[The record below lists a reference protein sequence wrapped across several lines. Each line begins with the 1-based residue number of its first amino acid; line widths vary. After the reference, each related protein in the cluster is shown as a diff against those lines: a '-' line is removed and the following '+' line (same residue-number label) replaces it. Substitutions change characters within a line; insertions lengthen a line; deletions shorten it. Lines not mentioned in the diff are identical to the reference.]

1 MNKQETFIDFEHIR
15 AGYKLV
21 GDSWVIP
28 NDPIVIIPPEGSNS
42 FYEVSNG
49 LIDIYTLNDD
59 PDNYKFGLSINSGS
73 VDIGIGSLQI
83 DGNDNVTVS
92 HYKYLNIK
100 ENAKLN
106 INNNLTLIRATMNIN
121 GTLNI
126 DSLASLILRNNSIV
140 NTSTNSI
147 ININKESFIF
157 IDEGSILNLYGT
169 INIHINKIETILNQS
184 SIYIDPTAT
193 INIIAL
199 HNIER
204 EYTLQDYISE
214 MNSKIV
220 NINTTQEKHFN
231 NNHLMCKWTDG
242 TPVNNSYSINIYCE
256 KGNII
261 NGDLKSSFLGLVDH
275 LNNDQKLLSNLI
287 VNENAT
293 LIVAE
298 DYNNNHYYYPS
309 IYIGVYINNI
319 KVPAK
324 AIINGTLL
332 IDGDN
337 SSLILDR
344 NGSMIINGTVKL
356 SNNGKLKITNCNQTA
371 LIINGTLII
380 DSLDQLIGVTKE
392 HIEFGSKGKVVILNP
407 STNLDRIILEIPNGI
422 KDSKLYEL
430 FKEQIEHIEFHL
442 SEKTG
447 IKIDTYFDN
456 YQLEMKHWFG
466 NYNLID
472 AIKNGFIVWE
482 DNAFIELNHDVIK
495 WATINSNMFD
505 LLKLFEYSGLN
516 VKEELQSIVDKFID
530 SNSGNIRFKFIENS
544 LKREIVLNVNTPQ
557 IKSVYYDDYNEDF
570 VIQISSSAYMFLSN
584 NISKLK
590 PSTIVNQ
597 SKKVQPLLTEFNH
610 FDL

>member
-73 VDIGIGSLQI
+73 VNIGIGSLQI

-100 ENAKLN
+100 ENAELN
-106 INNNLTLIRATMNIN
+106 INNNLTLIRAIMNIN

-157 IDEGSILNLYGT
+157 IDEGSKLNLYGT

-193 INIIAL
+193 INIIGL

-204 EYTLQDYISE
+204 EYSLQDYISE

-242 TPVNNSYSINIYCE
+242 TPVNNSHSINIYCE

-344 NGSMIINGTVKL
+344 NGSMIINGIVKL

-392 HIEFGSKGKVVILNP
+392 HIEFGPKGKVVILNP
-407 STNLDRIILEIPNGI
+407 SANLDRIILEIPNGI

-430 FKEQIEHIEFHL
+430 FEEQIEHIEFHL

-482 DNAFIELNHDVIK
+482 NNAFIELDHDIIK

-516 VKEELQSIVDKFID
+516 SKEELQSIVDKFID

-570 VIQISSSAYMFLSN
+570 VIQVSSSAYMFLSN
-584 NISKLK
+584 TISKLK
-590 PSTIVNQ
+590 PSAIVNQ

-610 FDL
+610 FNL